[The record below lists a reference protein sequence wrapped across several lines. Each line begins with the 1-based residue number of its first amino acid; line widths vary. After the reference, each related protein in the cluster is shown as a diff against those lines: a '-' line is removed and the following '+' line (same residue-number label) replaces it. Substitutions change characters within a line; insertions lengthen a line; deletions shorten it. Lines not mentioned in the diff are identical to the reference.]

1 LRFSETLIEPPEGLM
16 TEAISEEKNK
26 KMFRSHQAGVAA
38 LFVTVATLLS
48 TVLGLVRDKVMAHYF
63 GASLETDFYNYGFT
77 VPDTLQNILIMGV
90 TSSSFIPIYAE
101 YLSNSSKDDANRL
114 ANSFLNITLA
124 VFAAVCLLV
133 GIFMPSITD
142 IWLGHDMPQEHK
154 EAIVFIS
161 RLFLVSQ
168 IAFALSKIFSGVL
181 QTHKHFTAYAL
192 ALLVYNPAI
201 ILGIVLFHRDHG
213 IYSAAYGAVIGA
225 FLVVLVNILD
235 LRGTDYHF
243 RFSFDWRIPGIRN
256 IYLLAIPN
264 LLNMA
269 LLQGLFLVYS
279 KIAFQLQEG
288 SYSAFRYALNFESFP
303 VSVFGISFVTAIF
316 PYLAENVSQKN
327 FVNFNYNIQNSIRQI
342 LYLTLPAGVGMAVL
356 SREIIGLILGGG
368 KFVTGDIDMTSSI
381 LLFYALAV
389 PLESLWYL
397 FARAFYAMKN
407 TWTPFWYRLL
417 GTIINLTI
425 SYVFA
430 YQIGPAAFSI
440 GLLVA
445 FTIQIILFVFGLKS
459 RVPEFDLK
467 SAWINSSKLAG
478 CTLAMAVI
486 VFVCNYLLKTNTW
499 MMGHS
504 DRIQYL
510 LRTLIGMGIGA
521 AVYFGLTLIFKC
533 ADFSVLN
540 RVMGRILKKE
550 TN

>member
-1 LRFSETLIEPPEGLM
+1 MESVTDRS
-16 TEAISEEKNK
+16 
-26 KMFRSHQAGVAA
+26 KMFTSQQAGVAA

-48 TVLGLVRDKVMAHYF
+48 TILGLVRDKVMAHYF

-77 VPDTLQNILIMGV
+77 IPDTLQNVLIMGV

-101 YLSNSSKDDANRL
+101 YIGNFSKDEANKL
-114 ANSFLNITLA
+114 ANSFLNITLG
-124 VFAAVCLLV
+124 FFTAVCLLV
-133 GIFMPSITD
+133 GIFMPQITD
-142 IWLGHDMPQEHK
+142 IWLTHDMPQEHK
-154 EAIVFIS
+154 VAIVFIS

-201 ILGIVLFHRDHG
+201 ILGIVLFHREHG

-225 FLVVLVNILD
+225 CLVVLVNVLD
-235 LRGTDYHF
+235 LLGTDY
-243 RFSFDWRIPGIRN
+243 RFNLTADWKIRGIRN

-264 LLNMA
+264 LLNLA

-279 KIAFQLQEG
+279 RISFQLPEG

-342 LYLTLPAGVGMAVL
+342 LYLTLPASVGMAVL

-368 KFVTGDIDMTSSI
+368 RFVAGDIDTTASI
-381 LLFYALAV
+381 LLFYAMVV

-407 TWTPFWYRLL
+407 TWTPFWYRFF

-425 SYVFA
+425 SYVLAFR
-430 YQIGPAAFSI
+430 IGPSAFSI

-445 FTIQIILFVFGLKS
+445 FSIQIILFVIGLKS
-459 RVPEFDLK
+459 RVTEFDLK
-467 SAWINSSKLAG
+467 SAIANASKLLG
-478 CTLAMAVI
+478 CTLAMA
-486 VFVCNYLLKTNTW
+486 FVVWTCNYFLRHNAW
-499 MMGHS
+499 MTGHS
-504 DRIQYL
+504 ERIQYL
-510 LRTLIGMGIGA
+510 MRTLIGMGLGA
-521 AVYFGLTLIFKC
+521 GVYFLLTVIFKC

-540 RVMGRILKKE
+540 RVMGRILKR
-550 TN
+550 

>member
-1 LRFSETLIEPPEGLM
+1 MIES
-16 TEAISEEKNK
+16 TTVEKSK
-26 KMFRSHQAGVAA
+26 IFRSQQAGAAA
-38 LFVTVATLLS
+38 LFVTIATLLS
-48 TVLGLVRDKVMAHYF
+48 TILGLVRDKVMAHYF

-77 VPDTLQNILIMGV
+77 VPDTLQNVLIMGV

-101 YLSNSSKDDANRL
+101 YLSNFSKDEANKL
-114 ANSFLNITLA
+114 ANSFLNLTLA
-124 VFAAVCLLV
+124 LFTAVCLLT
-133 GIFMPSITD
+133 GIFMPQITE
-142 IWLGHDMPQEHK
+142 IWLAHGMPQEHK
-154 EAIVFIS
+154 DAIVFIS

-181 QTHKHFTAYAL
+181 QANKHFTAYAL

-225 FLVVLVNILD
+225 CLVVLVNMLD
-235 LRGTDYHF
+235 LRGTNYHF
-243 RFSFDWRIPGIRN
+243 KFSFDWKMPGVKN

-264 LLNMA
+264 LLNLA

-279 KIAFQLQEG
+279 RIAFQLQEG

-303 VSVFGISFVTAIF
+303 VNVFGISFVTAIF

-327 FVNFNYNIQNSIRQI
+327 YVNFNYNIQNSIRQI

-356 SREIIGLILGGG
+356 SREIIGLVLGGG
-368 KFVTGDIDMTSSI
+368 KFEPGDIDMTASI

-407 TWTPFWYRLL
+407 TWTPFWYRLF
-417 GTIINLTI
+417 GTIVNLTI

-430 YQIGPAAFSI
+430 FQIGPSAFSI

-445 FTIQIILFVFGLKS
+445 FFIQICLFVFGLKS
-459 RVPEFDLK
+459 RIAEFDLK
-467 SAWINSSKLAG
+467 SAGVNSSKLLG
-478 CTLAMAVI
+478 CALAMAGV
-486 VFVCNYLLKTNTW
+486 VLMCNYFLQHNSW
-499 MMGHS
+499 MLTHT

-510 LRTLIGMGIGA
+510 LRTVIGIGIGA
-521 AVYFGLTLIFKC
+521 AIYFSLTVVFKC

-540 RVMGRILKKE
+540 RVMGRIFKKGSS
-550 TN
+550 